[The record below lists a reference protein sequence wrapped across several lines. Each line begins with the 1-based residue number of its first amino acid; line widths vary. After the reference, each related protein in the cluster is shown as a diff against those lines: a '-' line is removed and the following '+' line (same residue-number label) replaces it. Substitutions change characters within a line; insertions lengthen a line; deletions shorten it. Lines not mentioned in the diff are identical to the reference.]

1 MPVDRYFFI
10 VIIAAGI
17 LIGGIL
23 VVKPEAAEAG
33 APPFLWLLACMLIFE
48 IAAFLRGRGAPGT
61 MIGMR
66 TRVIGFA
73 IGMALIAAI
82 VFFAG
87 SPARLF

>member
-10 VIIAAGI
+10 VIFAAGI

-23 VVKPEAAEAG
+23 VMKPETAEAG
-33 APPFLWLLACMLIFE
+33 VPPYLWLLACMLVFE
-48 IAAFLRGRGAPGT
+48 SVAFLRGQGAPGT
-61 MIGMR
+61 MIGMS

-73 IGMALIAAI
+73 IGIALILAI
-82 VFFAG
+82 VFVTG